1 MKKVIGLIVLAV
13 MVILPF
19 NVNAAVALEQSCGED
34 VELAQPDG
42 QYTHSKTCKIV
53 VNVTGNSTLN
63 KYGIT
68 ASYDTSIIKV
78 QDVQTN
84 NPWSLTTNTATSTG
98 AAITWT
104 PSSAISNNKSEVA
117 TVVFYINKSDPT
129 KNCDINFTQC
139 FDENGTFICN
149 EPKTPTCKIENGK
162 YYGKNG
168 TEVTEE
174 VYNKECLSNP
184 QTGNF
189 IPYIVVITGAILA
202 ISVFTISRKNNK
214 LYKI

>member
-1 MKKVIGLIVLAV
+1 MKKFIGLIVFAMMIV
-13 MVILPF
+13 LPMRA
-19 NVNAAVALEQSCGED
+19 NAAVALEYSCGDD

-42 QYTHSKTCKIV
+42 KYKYSKTCNIA
-53 VNVTGNSTLN
+53 VNVTGNNTLEM
-63 KYGIT
+63 YGIT

-84 NPWSLTTNTATSTG
+84 NSWSLTTNSATSTG
-98 AAITWT
+98 AAITWK
-104 PSSAISNNKSEVA
+104 PSSAISNTKSEVA
-117 TVVFYINKSDPT
+117 TIVFYIDKSDNT

-139 FDENGTFICN
+139 FNKDGQFICDN
-149 EPKTPTCKIENGK
+149 PKTPTCRVENGK

-174 VYNKECLSNP
+174 VYNNECLSNP

-189 IPYIVVITGAILA
+189 VPYIVIITGAILA
-202 ISVFTISRKNNK
+202 VSVFTISRKNNK